1 MTYIG
6 SWTLLYI
13 LRLTAVVDITFFEF
27 TVVEAAECQ
36 YQDIHI
42 KKYIRIRV
50 RDVIYYTE
58 YMICTY
64 MMICTQSIKT
74 LTHHEASVLH

>member
-1 MTYIG
+1 MYLLLEMTYIG

-42 KKYIRIRV
+42 KK
-50 RDVIYYTE
+50 
-58 YMICTY
+58 
-64 MMICTQSIKT
+64 
-74 LTHHEASVLH
+74 